1 MKKNCL
7 FTMAAV
13 SVLLFGGCIS
23 SAPND
28 EKDALNPDNVYESSE
43 HLVCNNKTIRLAKV
57 SKNLLEDNFA
67 APSSIW
73 EDFINF
79 EKRITFTYG
88 ERLGTKGLVLTTNI
102 GGDTAFELRT
112 KPFTVNP
119 GSDFVFRIGARG
131 SIDLSRARGHQE
143 LYHTQIVWL
152 DAKGKQ
158 VDVQPFS
165 YETAPEKVIF
175 TTITGQVPD
184 KAEKA
189 VIRFGADSPNITRGN
204 YVTYTHIS
212 FQSTEK
218 DSQQW
223 PTGYFISR
231 PFLTPDK
238 GKIIWDADVPAGTSL
253 AVQLATAPD
262 DNGIPGVWTPF
273 GGEELNPAK
282 AFLKSGAK
290 LPPFPNNHPWMRYK
304 VTFNGTNL
312 KSPVLKSIR
321 IGEIFDNNWLGEDTT
336 PPVIQKQFPTISENA
351 SLPVVFSVTDQT
363 RVEWRT
369 LELLMDGKDITSQV
383 KRSSN
388 TVTYTPQ
395 TPIAPVT
402 PQFTDFN
409 DWDIQNLAKRLT
421 ITTTRENV
429 PGLFVS
435 RDDEELD
442 TMFSATSPMQS
453 IQAGAEYKFT
463 VEIRHNL
470 PISKSGAAQ
479 HAPLKILWF
488 DKNGKP
494 VGEPAFLYTPDCL
507 MWTPFTLTAKAPEG
521 AERAQA
527 FIRLDTPNIANK
539 KYYQCKNPKWE
550 GPVGTALKKT
560 PNLHLFNLKISDA
573 AGNEI
578 TGSYSLLI
586 DKPLTRNVVTLRD
599 DGFVLVDGTPFFPIG
614 IYAVCKREFNGNNLD
629 KAVYDL
635 KEAGFN
641 LIHTYG
647 SRRDTNFKELV
658 AAAEKYGMKMYVAS
672 RHGANS
678 LNEEDY
684 LKDIA
689 NEYRSPA
696 AFAWYLAD
704 DTSGYVSPEKL
715 RRLHS
720 ILRELDP
727 YHITVQADGVGTP
740 ENSHYH
746 DYVHSTDGYLPEI
759 YPVRKSLPNEQ
770 SVPKVIQDMKVIQAD
785 LAAAGNPVK
794 TIWPIIQY
802 FEGWSGWDRFPTF
815 AQLRAMSY
823 LAIIH
828 GGHGITWYTYG
839 GFDKNHGITH
849 TPEIWNNMKTVATE
863 LNALSEVFLT
873 HSNGKTI
880 AAQIQ
885 GKVKLDALGFDA
897 ISVLYKQLG
906 NKSFLICANSSE
918 ATITAKFDTK
928 EAGISPDV
936 AKVWFEDRTIKLQ
949 KGVFEDTFEPNGVHV
964 YELKG
969 LFD

>member
-1 MKKNCL
+1 MKKHCL
-7 FTMAAV
+7 FTLAAV
-13 SVLLFGGCIS
+13 SALLLGGCIS
-23 SAPND
+23 STSD
-28 EKDALNPDNVYESSE
+28 EKGALNPDNVYESSE
-43 HLVCNNKTIRLAKV
+43 HLVCSNKTIRLAKV
-57 SKNLLEDNFA
+57 SKKLLEDNFT
-67 APSSIW
+67 APSPIW

-79 EKRITFTYG
+79 EKRINFTYG
-88 ERLGTKGLVLTTNI
+88 ERLGTKGLVLTTTI

-112 KPFTVNP
+112 KPFAVNP
-119 GSDFVFRIGARG
+119 GSDFVFRLGARG
-131 SIDLSRARGHQE
+131 SVDMVRAKGHQD
-143 LYHTQIVWL
+143 LYHTQILWL
-152 DAKGKQ
+152 DDKGKQ
-158 VDVQPFS
+158 VGVQPFS
-165 YETAPEKVIF
+165 YETTQEKVTI

-184 KAEKA
+184 NATKA
-189 VIRFGADSPNITRGN
+189 VIRFGADHPNITKESFL
-204 YVTYTHIS
+204 TYTHLS
-212 FQSTEK
+212 FQSTMK
-218 DSQQW
+218 DSPQW
-223 PTGYFISR
+223 PTGSFVSR
-231 PFLTPDK
+231 PFLTPNN
-238 GKIIWDADVPAGTSL
+238 GKIIWDADVPDGTSL
-253 AVQLATAPD
+253 SVQLATAPD
-262 DNGIPGVWTPF
+262 DNGIPGAWTPF

-282 AFLKSGAK
+282 AFLKSGVK
-290 LPPFPNNHPWMRYK
+290 LPAIPNKHPWMRYK
-304 VTFNGTNL
+304 VTFTGNDSKT
-312 KSPVLKSIR
+312 PVLKSIR
-321 IGEIFDNNWLGEDTT
+321 IGEIFDDNWLGEDTT
-336 PPVIQKQFPTISENA
+336 PPVIQKQFDTITENA
-351 SLPVVFSVTDQT
+351 SAPVVFTITDQT
-363 RVEWRT
+363 RVEWRS

-383 KRSSN
+383 KRNSN
-388 TVTYTPQ
+388 TITYTPQ
-395 TPIAPVT
+395 APILPVT
-402 PQFTDFN
+402 PQFTDFH
-409 DWDIQNLAKRLT
+409 DWALQNHGKHLT

-429 PGLFVS
+429 QGLFVS
-435 RDDEELD
+435 RDDIEID

-453 IQAGAEYKFT
+453 VQAGAEYKFS

-470 PISKSGAAQ
+470 PISKSGALKD
-479 HAPLKILWF
+479 APLRILWF

-507 MWTPFTLTAKAPEG
+507 AWTPFTVTATAPEG

-527 FIRLDTPNIANK
+527 FIRVDQPNIFNK

-550 GPVGTALKKT
+550 GPIGTPIKLP
-560 PNLHLFNLKISDA
+560 PNLHVFNLKVSDGS
-573 AGNEI
+573 GNEI
-578 TGSYSLLI
+578 NETYSLLI
-586 DKPLTRNVVTLRD
+586 DKPLTRNVVTLRN

-641 LIHTYG
+641 MIHTYG
-647 SRRDTNFKELV
+647 SRRDSNFKELV
-658 AAAEKYGMKMYVAS
+658 EAAEKYGMKMYVAS
-672 RHGANS
+672 RNGANS
-678 LNEEDY
+678 LNEQDY
-684 LKDIA
+684 LKDVA

-720 ILRELDP
+720 VIRELDP

-740 ENSHYH
+740 KNSHYH
-746 DYVHSTDGYLPEI
+746 NYVHSTDGYLPEI
-759 YPVRKSLPNEQ
+759 YPVRKGLPNEQ

-785 LAAAGNPVK
+785 IAAAGNPVK

-802 FEGWSGWDRFPTF
+802 FDGWGSWDRFPTF

-839 GFDKNHGITH
+839 GFGKNHGITH

-873 HSNGKTI
+873 PSDGKTI
-880 AAQIQ
+880 AAQIK
-885 GKVKLDALGFDA
+885 GKVKTDALGFDA
-897 ISVLYKQLG
+897 ISVLYKNLG
-906 NKSFLICANSSE
+906 KRQFLICANSSE
-918 ATITAKFDTK
+918 ATITAKFNAS

-949 KGVFEDTFEPNGVHV
+949 NGVFEDTFGPNAVHV